1 MERPAD
7 RALAKHRAAVRD
19 VLIDLFEMPIPETS
33 PVNREIVSRILGKSV
48 DWSTPVIHIPSNP
61 HLQALARPGVLPI
74 VWETKA
80 RKKNGVVRSVLDPIA
95 AAGQEPLLDF
105 LGKMYIQQYAFD

>member
-1 MERPAD
+1 
-7 RALAKHRAAVRD
+7 
-19 VLIDLFEMPIPETS
+19 
-33 PVNREIVSRILGKSV
+33 
-48 DWSTPVIHIPSNP
+48 
-61 HLQALARPGVLPI
+61 VLPI

-80 RKKNGVVRSVLDPIA
+80 RKKNGVARSVLDPIA

>member
-48 DWSTPVIHIPSNP
+48 DWSTPVIHIASNP
-61 HLQALARPGVLPI
+61 HSKP
-74 VWETKA
+74 
-80 RKKNGVVRSVLDPIA
+80 
-95 AAGQEPLLDF
+95 
-105 LGKMYIQQYAFD
+105 

>member
-1 MERPAD
+1 
-7 RALAKHRAAVRD
+7 VRD
-19 VLIDLFEMPIPETS
+19 VLIDLFEMPIPETA
-33 PVNREIVSRILGKSV
+33 PVNREIVSRMDG
-48 DWSTPVIHIPSNP
+48 STPVIHIASNP
-61 HLQALARPGVLPI
+61 HLQALTRPGVLPI

-80 RKKNGVVRSVLDPIA
+80 RKKNGVARSVLDPIA

>member
-7 RALAKHRAAVRD
+7 RALANHRAAVRD

-48 DWSTPVIHIPSNP
+48 DWSTPVIHIASNP
-61 HLQALARPGVLPI
+61 HLQALTRPGVLPI

-80 RKKNGVVRSVLDPIA
+80 RKKNGVARSVLDPIA

>member
-1 MERPAD
+1 MRE
-7 RALAKHRAAVRD
+7 
-19 VLIDLFEMPIPETS
+19 VLIDLFEIPIPETA

-48 DWSTPVIHIPSNP
+48 DWSTPVIHIASNP

-80 RKKNGVVRSVLDPIA
+80 RKKNGVARSVLDPIA
-95 AAGQEPLLDF
+95 AAGQDPLLDF